1 METLKKIFN
10 TKLLENSF
18 FILAILIVT
27 ISAIQKGDNIFALL
41 SAVFGLTYTFLLG
54 KGKATGYF
62 FGITATLCGAY
73 LFYDLRLYALFV
85 LHLLY
90 YFPMEIIG
98 FFNWK
103 KNTNLVTKEVIK
115 TALSNKERILF
126 LFITSCITITTVLLL
141 KKIGDSSPILD
152 GIITVFSLLGMYF
165 TIRRVFE
172 EWFVWAFV
180 NFLSVIMWFSV
191 YLQGEGVFSIFLKR
205 IIYLILGI
213 YFFCKWYRE
222 VNKKEFSKKSQN

>member
-1 METLKKIFN
+1 MEKLKSLVNI
-10 TKLLENSF
+10 KLLENCF
-18 FILAILIVT
+18 FVFAILFV
-27 ISAIQKGDNIFALL
+27 SLLAIQKGDNIFAIL

-54 KGKATGYF
+54 KGKAIGYI
-62 FGITATLCGAY
+62 FGIIATLSGAY
-73 LFYDLRLYALFV
+73 LSFDLGLYGFFA
-85 LHLLY
+85 LHLFY
-90 YFPMEIIG
+90 Y
-98 FFNWK
+98 FNWK
-103 KNTNLVTKEVIK
+103 KNTDSVTKEVIK

-126 LFITSCITITTVLLL
+126 LSITTFVTIITIIIL
-141 KKIGDSSPILD
+141 KKIGDSSPVLD

-165 TIRRVFE
+165 SVKRCFE

-191 YLQGEGVFSIFLKR
+191 YLQGGGVFSIFLKR

-222 VNKKEFSKKSQN
+222 VKRKS

>member
-1 METLKKIFN
+1 MEKLKSLVNI
-10 TKLLENSF
+10 KLLENCF
-18 FILAILIVT
+18 FIFAILFVT
-27 ISAIQKGDNIFALL
+27 LLAIQKGDNIFAIL

-54 KGKATGYF
+54 KGKAIGYI
-62 FGITATLCGAY
+62 FGIIATLSGAY
-73 LFYDLRLYALFV
+73 LSFYLGLYGFFA
-85 LHLLY
+85 LHLFY

-98 FFNWK
+98 FFNWE
-103 KNTNLVTKEVIK
+103 KNTDSVTKEVIK

-126 LFITSCITITTVLLL
+126 LSISTFVTIITIIIL
-141 KKIGDSSPILD
+141 KKIGDSSPVLD

-165 TIRRVFE
+165 SVRRCFE

-191 YLQGEGVFSIFLKR
+191 YLQGSGVFSIFLKR

-222 VNKKEFSKKSQN
+222 VKRKS